1 MMKMRVNFLLSAVL
15 ILHCASAAS
24 QDKWAGLAKTI
35 DAKCTNEC
43 AGYMEQ
49 AKAGVMRAHHEA
61 AACKTGCYYN
71 NLPDDYPNKAA
82 IKKMSEHS
90 WQEAKRYG
98 SKTPQF
104 VIVDSPAP
112 PAPKPGIRTD
122 ATPATKPQQGANSG
136 GTARAL
142 E

>member
-71 NLPDDYPNKAA
+71 NLPEFHALLTNTLYLIAELHDQIYCP
-82 IKKMSEHS
+82 MS
-90 WQEAKRYG
+90 
-98 SKTPQF
+98 
-104 VIVDSPAP
+104 
-112 PAPKPGIRTD
+112 
-122 ATPATKPQQGANSG
+122 
-136 GTARAL
+136 
-142 E
+142 